1 MKRYL
6 KIILPF
12 VLIAAVFVLY
22 NTLAWTGGSYY
33 DTEGYWAEAI
43 IEKWSGRGV
52 ITGSYGAFRPS
63 DGVTRAEMCTII
75 SRVTELPEP
84 SEDAYSDL
92 EADQWFADVM
102 LRCVSAG
109 VLAPEGDTLQPD
121 KQLSRQEALDML
133 LRALGVEQAHGME
146 FLTRHYH
153 LGGANNFGY
162 DEDVRMEDDL
172 YELRYGSLDPD
183 APLSRAE
190 LVLMLDACQ
199 AEGYLEAE

>member
-22 NTLAWTGGSYY
+22 NTLVWTGGSYR
-33 DTEGYWAEAI
+33 DTEGYWAEDF

-52 ITGSYGAFRPS
+52 ITGSNGSFRPA

-75 SRVTELPEP
+75 SRITELPEP
-84 SEDAYSDL
+84 VEDIYSDL
-92 EADQWFADVM
+92 EEGQWYAEVM
-102 LRCVSAG
+102 LRCVAAG
-109 VLAPEGDTLQPD
+109 VLQPD
-121 KQLSRQEALDML
+121 GDLLRPDSQLSRQDAMDML
-133 LRALGVEQAHGME
+133 LKALGAEQSHGME

-153 LGGANNFGY
+153 MGGANNFGY
-162 DEDVRMEDDL
+162 DEEAPMGDEL
-172 YELRYGSLDPD
+172 YDIKYGSLDPE

-190 LVLMLDACQ
+190 LVLMLDACE
-199 AEGYLEAE
+199 ARGYLNTD